1 MGTHT
6 GVNTVCTD
14 MLLYISYRGINRVC
28 VEWEVKP
35 CSLGQA
41 HNIISSYHSFLER
54 TDAVLMIGGPVP
66 SSLRRRNSLVLVM
79 RPGLSAVSGVAS
91 LDGVSEE
98 VDMAREIVEFVGVGV
113 LQTVQLVVESLY
125 QLAD

>member
-1 MGTHT
+1 
-6 GVNTVCTD
+6 

-41 HNIISSYHSFLER
+41 HNIISSYHSFLEH
-54 TDAVLMIGGPVP
+54 TDAVLMIGGPVS
-66 SSLRRRNSLVLVM
+66 SSLRRRNLLVQVM

-91 LDGVSEE
+91 LDGVNL
-98 VDMAREIVEFVGVGV
+98 AREIVEFVGVGV